1 MDARQQHARR
11 QFARLAAAPD
21 HTLDLAEV
29 ALWIAAEEDG
39 PVDVDRYLFR
49 LDDLADQ
56 LRPRVRAV
64 QPPRERLDLL
74 LAYMFRERGFT
85 GNDADYYDPKNSY
98 LHHVL
103 DRRVGLPITLTLV
116 LIEVARRVG
125 LRIAGVGFPAH
136 FLAVDLDLPQL
147 FIDAFAGGRLLTE
160 YECRVMLRQKTQ
172 GRVEFDRNQL
182 RPVTGRQLLV
192 RMLQNLKGVHMG
204 RGDLE
209 RALAASDRILL
220 LSPAAAEEYR
230 DRGLTHLQRRA
241 FRAAVADLNHY
252 LTLSPMADDRQ
263 LVAARAAEA
272 LSKAKM
278 AN

>member
-11 QFARLAAAPD
+11 QFATLAAAPD
-21 HTLDLAEV
+21 HALDLAEA

-39 PVDVDRYLFR
+39 PIDVDRYLLR
-49 LDDLADQ
+49 LDDLADH

-64 QPPRERLDLL
+64 QPPRERLDQL
-74 LAYMFRERGFT
+74 LAYMFRERGFH

-98 LHHVL
+98 LNHVL

-147 FIDAFAGGRLLTE
+147 FIDAFHGGRLLTE

-192 RMLQNLKGVHMG
+192 RMLQNLKSVHMG

-220 LSPAAAEEYR
+220 LAPAAAEEYR

-252 LTLSPMADDRQ
+252 LSMSPMADDRQ
-263 LVAARAAEA
+263 LVAARVAEA

>member
-21 HTLDLAEV
+21 HALDLAEV

-98 LHHVL
+98 LNHVL

-147 FIDAFAGGRLLTE
+147 FIDAFHGGRLLTE

>member
-11 QFARLAAAPD
+11 QFATVAAAPD
-21 HTLDLAEV
+21 HALDLAEA

-39 PVDVDRYLFR
+39 PIDVDRYLLR
-49 LDDLADQ
+49 LDDLADH

-64 QPPRERLDLL
+64 QPPRERLDQL
-74 LAYMFRERGFT
+74 LAYMFRERGFH

-98 LHHVL
+98 LNHVL

-147 FIDAFAGGRLLTE
+147 FIDAFHGGRLLTE

-192 RMLQNLKGVHMG
+192 RMLQNLKSVHMG

-220 LSPAAAEEYR
+220 LAPAAAEEYR

-252 LTLSPMADDRQ
+252 LSLSPMADDRQ
-263 LVAARAAEA
+263 LVAARVAEA